1 MLSAGA
7 VEVDALF
14 GPSQTPLYLA
24 AQEGHALCLRL
35 LVDAKANVDAA
46 ADDGTSPMFIAAQ
59 KGHAPC
65 LQLLIDA
72 KAN

>member
-14 GPSQTPLYLA
+14 GLSLTPLYLA
-24 AQEGHALCLRL
+24 AQEGHAPCLQL

-46 ADDGTSPMFIAAQ
+46 WKNGVSPAWMATFG
-59 KGHAPC
+59 GHAPC